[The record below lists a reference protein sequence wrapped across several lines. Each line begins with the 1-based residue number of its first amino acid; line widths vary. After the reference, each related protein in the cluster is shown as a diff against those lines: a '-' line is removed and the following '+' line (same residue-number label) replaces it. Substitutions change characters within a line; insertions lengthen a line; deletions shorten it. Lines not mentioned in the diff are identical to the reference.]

1 MLASNMAI
9 PNLNLLVTQPRAAST
24 MPVRSIIFC
33 IAFPIARPG
42 DCKTYG
48 QTFSSAAENVS
59 VSRRT
64 EMRSVEVSFFI

>member
-1 MLASNMAI
+1 
-9 PNLNLLVTQPRAAST
+9 VT
-24 MPVRSIIFC
+24 V
-33 IAFPIARPG
+33 
-42 DCKTYG
+42 KTYG